1 MRRRAALV
9 AAALVLAACSSSS
22 GGGATAGD
30 AVDPRIT
37 ATLEQYRADEV
48 AHVLQVQ
55 VTNTTDRRVRLSG
68 VQLVWAGL
76 ARVPPAT
83 RAILVSPK
91 QTVDLPVDYG
101 AAICTAAM
109 PPIDGAVAVA
119 NARWDDTGEP
129 TAMLLAIRDT
139 RGVLAR
145 IYEPDCQEQQVT
157 SVVDLRWGST
167 WTDTKAPDGR
177 LAARGQLVLERRGG
191 DRPVAV
197 TALRGSVVLNVDPVT
212 APAVGT
218 PLVALAGDA
227 TTATLDVRISQA
239 GTCDDHVLGQSSQT
253 FLLPV
258 VVSVGGAPGIAVNVV
273 PDTASQSYLLDMASR
288 ACRPT

>member
-1 MRRRAALV
+1 MRSTAALV
-9 AAALVLAACSSSS
+9 AAALALAACSSS
-22 GGGATAGD
+22 GGGPAAGP
-30 AVDPRIT
+30 VDPSVT

-55 VTNTTDRRVRLSG
+55 VTNRGDRRVRLSG
-68 VQLVWAGL
+68 VQLVWPGL
-76 ARVPPAT
+76 TTVAPGTSAV
-83 RAILVSPK
+83 LVSPG

-101 AAICTAAM
+101 TARCTGTM
-109 PPIDGAVAVA
+109 PSIEGAVAVA
-119 NARWDDTGEP
+119 KARWNDTGEP
-129 TAMLLAIRDT
+129 VPIRLPITDT

-145 IYEPDCQEQQVT
+145 IYEPDCEEQKVKG
-157 SVVDLRWGST
+157 VVDLRWAST
-167 WTDTKAPDGR
+167 WTDTTAPDGR
-177 LAARGQLVLERRGG
+177 LAARGQLVLERRRGG
-191 DRPVAV
+191 AAVTV

-212 APAVGT
+212 APAEGT
-218 PLVALAGDA
+218 PLVTLAADA
-227 TTATLDVRISQA
+227 KTATLDVRISQA

-288 ACRPT
+288 ACRRS

>member
-1 MRRRAALV
+1 MRRRGALV

-22 GGGATAGD
+22 GGGASTGG

-68 VQLVWAGL
+68 VQLAWSGL
-76 ARVPPAT
+76 ATVPPGT

-101 AAICTAAM
+101 AAICTATM
-109 PPIDGAVAVA
+109 PSIDGAVAVA
-119 NARWDDTGEP
+119 RARWDDAGDP
-129 TAMLLAIRDT
+129 VPIRLAITDT

-157 SVVDLRWGST
+157 SVVDLRWAST
-167 WTDTKAPDGR
+167 WTDTTAPDGR
-177 LAARGQLVLERRGG
+177 LAAKGQLLLERTSG
-191 DRPVAV
+191 DRAVTV
-197 TALRGSVVLNVDPVT
+197 TALRGSVVLNVDPFT
-212 APAVGT
+212 APAAGAA
-218 PLVALAGDA
+218 LVTLAGDA
-227 TTATLDVRISQA
+227 KTATLDVRISQA